1 MTERNKFLLVIFA
14 LSCGLALCLTY
25 IIVQRK
31 EVIDP
36 LEQRLRDINQSSI
49 DSIKTHF
56 DRQIQAFDAAETV
69 IDNTK
74 TIVRREQDIRNE
86 YISNV
91 YLINALDSAGIDSLF
106 GVTMLKYRERDLKG
120 WYDGR

>member
-1 MTERNKFLLVIFA
+1 MTERNKFLLVIFT
-14 LSCGLALCLTY
+14 LSGLLAICITY
-25 IIVQRK
+25 IVKQRK
-31 EVIDP
+31 DFEP
-36 LEQRLRDINQSSI
+36 LEQRVIELTQSSR
-49 DSIKTHF
+49 DSINSYISSQLKG
-56 DRQIQAFDAAETV
+56 FDAAETV

-74 TIVRREQDIRNE
+74 TIVRREQEIKNE

-120 WYDGR
+120 WYDGK

>member
-1 MTERNKFLLVIFA
+1 M
-14 LSCGLALCLTY
+14 
-25 IIVQRK
+25 
-31 EVIDP
+31 IDP
-36 LEQRLRDINQSSI
+36 LEKRIREINQSSI
-49 DSIKTHF
+49 DSINSYISS
-56 DRQIQAFDAAETV
+56 QLGAFDAAETV

-86 YISNV
+86 YINNV
-91 YLINALDSAGIDSLF
+91 YLINALDSTGIDSLF

>member
-1 MTERNKFLLVIFA
+1 MTERNKFLIVIFT
-14 LSCGLALCLTY
+14 LSGLLALCLTY

-36 LEQRLRDINQSSI
+36 LEQRIRDINQSSI

>member
-36 LEQRLRDINQSSI
+36 LEKRIREINQSSI
-49 DSIKTHF
+49 DSINSYISS
-56 DRQIQAFDAAETV
+56 QLGAFDAAETV

-86 YISNV
+86 YINNV
-91 YLINALDSAGIDSLF
+91 YLINALDSTGIDSLF